1 MVVHLTLVR
10 KGRGPGE
17 GSFEENGWRSRG
29 IYLKKK
35 NKRERMTV
43 VCLE

>member
-1 MVVHLTLVR
+1 MVVHLTLMR
-10 KGRGPGE
+10 KGRGPRE

-35 NKRERMTV
+35 KGERMTV